1 MESLRE
7 FIRSNPDPREL
18 KRALAVKMV
27 KQNYSYYQIRDT
39 LGVSVGFISNYQQ
52 KFEREGIEG
61 LKLQY
66 QGSQGYL
73 TPAQRQEVIDWLK
86 EKDYWQLSE
95 LKTHIEVT
103 YSVVFASLQSYYSLF
118 SEAGISWKKTQ
129 KSNPRKDPDLVKKKK
144 IEIETWLLA
153 HRQEILSGKLKVF
166 FQDECHLL
174 WGDICGYIWGRTD
187 ERITV
192 PITNEKQKQT
202 YYGAI
207 DLQTNQMLV
216 QPYQKGESQFTIA
229 FLKYLQAEYPQ
240 SRIAV
245 IWDGASYH
253 RSGEVQGYLASV
265 NQGLEPDQWPITC
278 IRFAPNAPEQN
289 PIEDVWLSA
298 KRFVREFYSLCGSF
312 SVVKR
317 LFELATHEQIFDFP
331 KLSLY
336 SSFS

>member
-66 QGSQGYL
+66 QGSQSQGYL

-129 KSNPRKDPDLVKKKK
+129 KSNPRKDTDLVKKKK
-144 IEIETWLLA
+144 
-153 HRQEILSGKLKVF
+153 
-166 FQDECHLL
+166 
-174 WGDICGYIWGRTD
+174 
-187 ERITV
+187 
-192 PITNEKQKQT
+192 N
-202 YYGAI
+202 
-207 DLQTNQMLV
+207 
-216 QPYQKGESQFTIA
+216 
-229 FLKYLQAEYPQ
+229 
-240 SRIAV
+240 
-245 IWDGASYH
+245 
-253 RSGEVQGYLASV
+253 
-265 NQGLEPDQWPITC
+265 
-278 IRFAPNAPEQN
+278 
-289 PIEDVWLSA
+289 
-298 KRFVREFYSLCGSF
+298 
-312 SVVKR
+312 
-317 LFELATHEQIFDFP
+317 
-331 KLSLY
+331 
-336 SSFS
+336 